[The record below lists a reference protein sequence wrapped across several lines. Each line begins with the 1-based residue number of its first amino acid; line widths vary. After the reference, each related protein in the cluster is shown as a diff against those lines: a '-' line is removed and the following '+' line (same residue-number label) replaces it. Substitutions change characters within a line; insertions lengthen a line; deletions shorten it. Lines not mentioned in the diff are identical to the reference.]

1 MTEPV
6 RVSVDVGAPVEK
18 AWTVYTEQYGTWYP
32 KDHHLGAQPAQTVV
46 IEPWVGG
53 RWYEK
58 QADGTEPVWGH
69 VLAWEPPGR
78 LVLSWAVGGDWQH
91 DPDPAHH
98 SEIEVTFTPIGTG
111 TRVVL
116 EHRHLDRHGDGTASV
131 RAGVAGEG
139 GFPLYLRRF
148 AAATEGRELD

>member
-32 KDHHLGAQPAQTVV
+32 KEHHLGAVPAETVV

-58 QADGTEPVWGH
+58 QADGGEPEWGR

-78 LVLSWAVGGDWQH
+78 LVLSWAIGGDWQP
-91 DPDPAHH
+91 DPDPTHH
-98 SEIEVTFTPIGTG
+98 SEIEVSFTATDGG

-116 EHRHLDRHGDGTASV
+116 EHRHLQRHGEGAGSV
-131 RAGVAGEG
+131 RRGVAGPE

-148 AAATEGRELD
+148 AAATEGRPLD